1 MDNPR
6 DTSGLTE
13 AVLQTNSCPYVHK
26 HTHTQTHSP
35 GSFFTDICECVQDWK
50 QVSHNISKW

>member
-26 HTHTQTHSP
+26 HTHTHKHIHLGHFSQTFVSVYKI
-35 GSFFTDICECVQDWK
+35 GSK
-50 QVSHNISKW
+50 